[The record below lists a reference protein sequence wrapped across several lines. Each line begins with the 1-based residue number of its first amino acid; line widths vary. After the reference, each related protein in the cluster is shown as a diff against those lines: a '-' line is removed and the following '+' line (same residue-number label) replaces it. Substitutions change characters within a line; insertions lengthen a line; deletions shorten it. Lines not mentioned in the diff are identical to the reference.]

1 MIREC
6 VLLIFCLTCGHS
18 SVALFFAG
26 NIDSSTTTFQQRFIR
41 LLFFAGLSI
50 GLSAFPCYDNSI
62 CIYIPLGVPS
72 KPDSL
77 HVPVTHHGGS

>member
-18 SVALFFAG
+18 SVTLFFAG

-50 GLSAFPCYDNSI
+50 GFSAFPCSDNSI
-62 CIYIPLGVPS
+62 CAYIPLGVPS

-77 HVPVTHHGGS
+77 HVPVTHHGSS